1 MQSKALGNLNLH
13 NCEFKEIGVDT
24 YEYRYVPAWVTIVKN
39 SDNEWCYQ
47 PLGNPKYCSKGY
59 SNLQQC
65 LDEAYLAM
73 VGSKL

>member
-1 MQSKALGNLNLH
+1 MKEDLNNLDLH
-13 NCEFKEIGVDT
+13 DCEFKVIGEDT

-39 SDNEWCYQ
+39 SDNEWCYL
-47 PLGNPKYCSKGY
+47 PLGNAKYSSKGY

>member
-1 MQSKALGNLNLH
+1 MKEDLNNLDLH
-13 NCEFKEIGVDT
+13 DCEFKEIGKDT

-47 PLGNPKYCSKGY
+47 PLGNPKYRSKGY
-59 SNLQQC
+59 PNLQQC
-65 LDEAYLAM
+65 LDDAYLAM

>member
-1 MQSKALGNLNLH
+1 MKEDLNSLDLH
-13 NCEFKEIGVDT
+13 DCEFKEIGK
-24 YEYRYVPAWVTIVKN
+24 YIIEYIFSNDMVTIVKN

-47 PLGNPKYCSKGY
+47 PLGNPKYSSKGY

-65 LDEAYLAM
+65 LDDAYLAM

>member
-1 MQSKALGNLNLH
+1 MKEDLNNLDLH
-13 NCEFKEIGVDT
+13 NCEFIEISEDT

-39 SDNEWCYQ
+39 SDNEWYYQ
-47 PLGNPKYCSKGY
+47 PLGNPKYSSKGY

-65 LDEAYLAM
+65 LDEAYFAM